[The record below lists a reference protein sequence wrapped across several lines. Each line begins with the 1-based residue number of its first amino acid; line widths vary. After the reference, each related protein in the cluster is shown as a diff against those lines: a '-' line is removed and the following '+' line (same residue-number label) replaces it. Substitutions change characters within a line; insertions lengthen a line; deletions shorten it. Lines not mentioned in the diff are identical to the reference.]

1 MPCLVAQSCP
11 TLCNLMDCSPPGSS
25 VYGDS
30 SGKNTGVSSLSL
42 LQGIFPTQGSNSS
55 LPHCRQI
62 PYCLSHSS
70 YVMQQYKINTK
81 IFSTIYVFRE
91 HSTPYH
97 IFKEALKKA
106 FPLSQ
111 NRNLQIEESKQRVN
125 RDEHRTSY
133 CRRCR

>member
-1 MPCLVAQSCP
+1 MPCLVAQSCL

-30 SGKNTGVSSLSL
+30 SGKNTGVGSLSL

-62 PYCLSHSS
+62 PYRLSHSS

-81 IFSTIYVFRE
+81 TFSTIYVFRE

-97 IFKEALKKA
+97 IFKEALKKVI
-106 FPLSQ
+106 PLSQ

-125 RDEHRTSY
+125 RDEHQTSH